1 VYTTA
6 TVGNRAAF
14 TPPAYNKAVQIPHI
28 VRTRGATITVES
40 GRDLAGLRRVGRVVT
55 LAIEEMKTA
64 LDPGMTT
71 AELDAV
77 GAGVYARYGAR
88 SAPQAVYGFPGVNL
102 ISVNDE
108 AVHGVPGGRIIQRG
122 DLVKIDVTAEIG
134 GYVAD
139 AAITVALPSGP
150 EVHDELK
157 ECAELA
163 FARAASVARAGRPVN
178 KIGRVVETTVLRRG
192 FTVLAGLGG
201 HGVGRSI
208 HEPPTIPNQV
218 DRRLDLPLTEGLVVT
233 IEPIIA
239 SGSERTVE
247 GRDGWTIRTADGSP
261 AAHHE
266 HTIVITKGSPI
277 VLTAA

>member
-1 VYTTA
+1 M
-6 TVGNRAAF
+6 
-14 TPPAYNKAVQIPHI
+14 
-28 VRTRGATITVES
+28 TIES
-40 GRDLAGLRRVGRVVT
+40 DRDLAGLRRAGRVVA
-55 LAIEEMKTA
+55 LAIEEMKEA
-64 LDPGMTT
+64 LEPGMTT

-77 GAGVYARYGAR
+77 GARVYEQYGAR

-108 AVHGVPGGRIIQRG
+108 AVHGVPGGRVIQRG

-134 GYVAD
+134 GYIAD
-139 AAITVALPSGP
+139 AAVTVALPSGP
-150 EVHDELK
+150 EVHKNLK

-178 KIGRVVETTVLRRG
+178 KIGRVVETAVRRRG
-192 FTVLAGLGG
+192 FAVLAGLSG

-208 HEPPTIPNQV
+208 HEPPTIPNRF
-218 DRRLDLPLTEGLVVT
+218 DRTLGSPLTKGLVVT

-239 SGSERTVE
+239 SGSDRTVE
-247 GRDGWTIRTADGSP
+247 GQDGWTIRTADGSP